1 MTPDNLVVLPHGQ
14 HDFDIVLIEGQFVS
28 LELTYVARSS
38 NSRCLGGHL
47 VTGDARMAISSVQAL
62 NLAERARAAIDG
74 ALIGSGFVSDW
85 TLQ

>member
-1 MTPDNLVVLPHGQ
+1 MTPDNLVVLPNRQ
-14 HDFDIVLIEGQFVS
+14 NNFEIVLIEGQFVS

-38 NSRCLGGHL
+38 DSRCLGGHL
-47 VTGDARMAISSVQAL
+47 ITGEARVAISSVQAL

-74 ALIGSGFVSDW
+74 ALIGSGFVRDW

>member
-1 MTPDNLVVLPHGQ
+1 MTPDNLVVLPNRQ
-14 HDFDIVLIEGQFVS
+14 HNIEIVLIEGQFVS

-38 NSRCLGGHL
+38 DSRCLGGHL
-47 VTGDARMAISSVQAL
+47 ITGEARVAVSSVQAL

-74 ALIGSGFVSDW
+74 ALIGSGFACDW